1 MKKIQN
7 QMVWK
12 KTTPNDG
19 SGFCP
24 NVIFEDD
31 EFKEDNKALHDQG
44 ECEREL
50 MLFCL
55 QPLQAQF
62 ELFQHHS
69 IGFVNIKKCV
79 QAPEQGLFYKVLQF
93 TFVPKEI
100 VTAQLNLS
108 WE

>member
-1 MKKIQN
+1 MF
-7 QMVWK
+7 WK

-19 SGFCP
+19 SGFCQ

-31 EFKEDNKALHDQG
+31 EFKEDNKALNDQG

-62 ELFQHHS
+62 ELFQHHKHW
-69 IGFVNIKKCV
+69 ICQHKKKTCL
-79 QAPEQGLFYKVLQF
+79 QAPEQVLFYKVLQF
-93 TFVPKEI
+93 TFVPKDI
-100 VTAQLNLS
+100 VTAQLSHS

>member
-1 MKKIQN
+1 MF
-7 QMVWK
+7 WK

-31 EFKEDNKALHDQG
+31 EFKEDNKALNDQG

-69 IGFVNIKKCV
+69 IGFVNIKKKMFAGTRARV
-79 QAPEQGLFYKVLQF
+79 IL
-93 TFVPKEI
+93 
-100 VTAQLNLS
+100 
-108 WE
+108 